1 MATGRTFESPPR
13 RATVKAPPTR
23 AGHPTTSPSKAGQK
37 LKNTRSQEPPVE
49 HGPGQI
55 PSGKPGKPGEEPILH
70 PEAEE
75 AREGGIMARI
85 PPAPEGVLAEKPD
98 PRASYQVGPE
108 GDNSPL
114 ISVTATRGAPTP
126 SASGIDTEDAKTA
139 EPKPGEEK
147 KPALG
152 KETK

>member
-1 MATGRTFESPPR
+1 MARTFDSPPR
-13 RATVKAPPTR
+13 RAGVKAPPR
-23 AGHPTTSPSKAGQK
+23 SAGVITTSPSKAGQK
-37 LKNTRSQEPPVE
+37 LSNTRSQEPPVE
-49 HGPGQI
+49 HPPGQI

-85 PPAPEGVLAEKPD
+85 PPAPEGVLAEKVD

-114 ISVTATRGAPTP
+114 IQVSAAKGSPTP
-126 SASGIDTEDAKTA
+126 AASGIDT
-139 EPKPGEEK
+139 
-147 KPALG
+147 
-152 KETK
+152 

>member
-1 MATGRTFESPPR
+1 MSTFNMPPR
-13 RATVKAPPTR
+13 RATVGKPPMR
-23 AGHPTTSPSKAGQK
+23 AGHTTTSPSKAGQK

-55 PSGKPGKPGEEPILH
+55 PSGKPGKPGEEPVLH

-108 GDNSPL
+108 GDSSPL
-114 ISVTATRGAPTP
+114 IQVSPAKGSPTP
-126 SASGIDTEDAKTA
+126 AASGIDAEDAKTA
-139 EPKPGEEK
+139 KPTPKQ
-147 KPALG
+147 LL
-152 KETK
+152 

>member
-1 MATGRTFESPPR
+1 MSRGRTFESPPR
-13 RATVKAPPTR
+13 RATVGKPPVS
-23 AGHPTTSPSKAGQK
+23 AGHTTTSPSKAGQK
-37 LKNTRSQEPPVE
+37 LNSRSGQPPVE

-114 ISVTATRGAPTP
+114 IQVSAAKGSPTP
-126 SASGIDTEDAKTA
+126 SASGIDTEDVKSA
-139 EPKPGEEK
+139 EPIPGKGK
-147 KPALG
+147 KPVLG
-152 KETK
+152 KESK